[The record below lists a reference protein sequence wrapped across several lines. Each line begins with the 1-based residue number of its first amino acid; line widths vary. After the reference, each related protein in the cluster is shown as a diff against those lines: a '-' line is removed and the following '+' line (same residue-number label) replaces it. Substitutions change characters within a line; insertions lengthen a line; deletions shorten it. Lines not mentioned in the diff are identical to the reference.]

1 MTDLQPENHS
11 SIAKEQRLLKQLY
24 FWSFVAFG
32 MISPF
37 AVIFFKRVLVD
48 TNGEPDVRLVGIIL
62 SLASVTGFI
71 ANLVTG
77 YLSDKL
83 QKGRHIISWL
93 CLIAFGS
100 AIIVGFCGEPTV
112 MNLPLSARFSVL
124 MIAVLLYRFTMMPL
138 NALLDSE
145 TMQFLSQNGD
155 RSQFGSYRFWGTIG
169 WAVAT
174 PIMGF
179 LLWHFND
186 YKLIHYVGA
195 FAYLVFGY
203 LGLKSTGKATVSK
216 VSIPWNHLRKD
227 RPFQLFLIFAFIT
240 GVVENATSNYIGYFF
255 DDVMTTPLRTG
266 MIFSIWTALEIPV
279 MIYSKKLIDL
289 FGNRGLVITGLIL
302 GAIKLVLFS
311 FFTLE
316 TPFYFQLIAAL
327 IHGPAFALLFLGT
340 IDIAD
345 RLAHDSMR
353 ATYMSV
359 TAIARYTLAGAVGG
373 WLGAEIISLVG
384 GAKFMQIGAI
394 GMLLLVPLFLIT
406 VRTGTTGAKKS

>member
-1 MTDLQPENHS
+1 MEDS
-11 SIAKEQRLLKQLY
+11 SVGIRKEQNLLKQLY
-24 FWSFVAFG
+24 FWSFIAFG

-37 AVIFFKRVLVD
+37 AVIFFKKVLVSP
-48 TNGEPDVRLVGIIL
+48 TGEPDVRLVGIIL
-62 SLASVTGFI
+62 SLASVTGFV

-93 CLIAFGS
+93 CLIAFVS
-100 AIIVGFCGEPTV
+100 AILVGFCGEPIV
-112 MNLPLSARFSVL
+112 VNLSLHTRFVVL
-124 MIAVLLYRFTMMPL
+124 LLAVLFYRFTMMPL

-145 TMQFLSQNGD
+145 TMQFLSKNGD

-203 LGLKSTGKATVSK
+203 LGLKSTGEAVVKK
-216 VSIPWNHLRKD
+216 VTIPWSNLKED
-227 RPFQLFLIFAFIT
+227 RPFQLFLIFAFVA
-240 GVVENATSNYIGYFF
+240 GVVENSTSNYIGYFF
-255 DDVMTTPLRTG
+255 DDVMTSPLRMG
-266 MIFSIWTALEIPV
+266 LIFSIWTALEIPV

-289 FGNRGLVITGLIL
+289 FGNKGLVIAGLIL
-302 GAIKLVLFS
+302 GAIKLLLFS

-384 GAKFMQIGAI
+384 GARFMQIGAVA
-394 GMLLLVPLFLIT
+394 MLLLIPLFLLL
-406 VRTGTTGAKKS
+406 VRSERISCKKVK

>member
-1 MTDLQPENHS
+1 VSNYAVEIRS
-11 SIAKEQRLLKQLY
+11 EQKLLKMLY
-24 FWSFVAFG
+24 FWSFIAFG

-37 AVIFFKRVLVD
+37 AVIFFKKVLV
-48 TNGEPDVRLVGIIL
+48 NSSGEPDVHLVGVIL
-62 SLASVTGFI
+62 SLASVTGFV

-93 CLIAFGS
+93 CLIAFAS
-100 AIIVGFCGEPTV
+100 AILVGLCGEPIV
-112 MNLPLSARFSVL
+112 MNLPLSTRFVVL
-124 MIAVLLYRFTMMPL
+124 MFAVLFYRFTMMPL

-145 TMQFLSQNGD
+145 TMQFLSKNGD

-174 PIMGF
+174 PVMGF

-203 LGLKSTGKATVSK
+203 LGLKSTGKAVVSK
-216 VSIPWNHLRKD
+216 VAIPWGNLKQD
-227 RPFQLFLIFAFIT
+227 RPFQLFLVFAFVA

-266 MIFSIWTALEIPV
+266 LIFSIWTALEIPV
-279 MIYSKKLIDL
+279 MIYSKKLIDF
-289 FGNRGLVITGLIL
+289 FGNKGLVVAGLIL
-302 GAIKLVLFS
+302 GAVKLLLFS
-311 FFTLE
+311 YFTLE

-373 WLGAEIISLVG
+373 WLGAEIISQVG
-384 GAKFMQIGAI
+384 GARFMQIGAVAMLGLI
-394 GMLLLVPLFLIT
+394 PLFLLLVRSDR
-406 VRTGTTGAKKS
+406 VSCKKVE